1 LLYGRRMNQATM
13 WEQLRVQ
20 LEEGKKAPLR
30 SRKKA
35 APAAPS
41 AFVSNW

>member
-1 LLYGRRMNQATM
+1 MNKSTM

-30 SRKKA
+30 SRRQPVPTA
-35 APAAPS
+35 AS
-41 AFVSNW
+41 GFVNNW